1 MKCSPDRN
9 LFDLLGLVKQSCHH
23 LLSFRQHLA
32 LDRSGPH
39 HHKMW
44 KVKSYSVQHDP
55 PTSIALVYQALT
67 LSRTVMSFDKHQ
79 MQAVNMALHE
89 VRISRHSV
97 TMWHQHVSMVAA
109 RRLKRFIRP
118 KHRVRNAAP
127 RVKPGSAPH
136 HFSRHLPKIHT
147 RQAAITRIFSKTL
160 QVAGCSGYIHT
171 DFTVPTFR
179 LAVASCCPWEDVWAT
194 DCVAKG
200 SKAGVG

>member
-1 MKCSPDRN
+1 
-9 LFDLLGLVKQSCHH
+9 
-23 LLSFRQHLA
+23 
-32 LDRSGPH
+32 
-39 HHKMW
+39 
-44 KVKSYSVQHDP
+44 
-55 PTSIALVYQALT
+55 
-67 LSRTVMSFDKHQ
+67 MSFDKHQ

-89 VRISRHSV
+89 VRISTHSV

-118 KHRVRNAAP
+118 KHRVRNAVP

-171 DFTVPTFR
+171 DFTVPPFR
-179 LAVASCCPWEDVWAT
+179 LAVASGCPREPRRLSHGLRCKRIKGWGWVRIPMCLT
-194 DCVAKG
+194 TLVANR
-200 SKAGVG
+200 